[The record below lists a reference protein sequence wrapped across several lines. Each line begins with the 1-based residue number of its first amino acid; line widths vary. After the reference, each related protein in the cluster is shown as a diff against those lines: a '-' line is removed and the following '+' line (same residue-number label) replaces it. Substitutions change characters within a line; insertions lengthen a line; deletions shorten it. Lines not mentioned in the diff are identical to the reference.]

1 MNTDLQYRTFDE
13 LMAAVAS
20 DFRMYNLEGMIEPAD
35 LIKVAQRVSYDL
47 GLRINKTKET
57 VLEITKGKARLPLD
71 FYVLNNAMLLGQYK
85 VKTPVMAGRQTEEL
99 SLVVDPSVCRS
110 CGSEATVC
118 GCTDT
123 YTTSTQQHGDN
134 CGEVILVEK
143 IRNEVRIYDHFE
155 RVHMNPSKFLSRY
168 AQSMGL
174 AGDSTAW
181 RAEIKNGFIHTN
193 LTEGKIYINY
203 EGSLEDED
211 GNLLVLDHPMINEY
225 YEYALKKRILENLFM
240 NGENTV
246 TNQIQLI
253 EPLYRAA
260 RNNALSIVNTPNFQE
275 MHDLWA
281 KNRKAQYNRYYAM
294 FSSASNTT
302 FK

>member
-1 MNTDLQYRTFDE
+1 MNVDLQYRTFDE

-57 VLEITKGKARLPLD
+57 VIEIVKGKARLPLD
-71 FYVLNNAMLLGQYK
+71 FYVLNNAMLLGQYT
-85 VKTPVMAGRQTEEL
+85 VKTPVMAGRQTEEMQ
-99 SLVVDPSVCRS
+99 LVVAPDVCRM
-110 CGSEATVC
+110 CGTEATVC
-118 GCTDT
+118 ACNDT
-123 YTTSTQQHGDN
+123 YSTTQQYGDN
-134 CGEVILVEK
+134 CGDFILVEK
-143 IRNEVRIYDHFE
+143 IRNEVRTYDHFE
-155 RVHMNPSKFLSRY
+155 RIHMNPSKFLSRY

-174 AGDSTAW
+174 SGNGSVW
-181 RAEIKNGFIHTN
+181 QAEIKNGFVYTN
-193 LTEGKIYINY
+193 LSEGKLYLNY
-203 EGSLEDED
+203 EGALEDED

-246 TNQIQLI
+246 SNQIQLI

-260 RNNALSIVNTPNFQE
+260 RNNALSIVNTPNFKE
-275 MHDLWA
+275 LHSIWA
-281 KNRKAQYNRYYAM
+281 KNRTAQYNRYYAM